1 MKSTYSIRNDSKS
14 MKHVIDVIERY
25 GDKATFKH
33 DGLTWRIV
41 GAKPK
46 NELETLLVLEI

>member
-1 MKSTYSIRNDSKS
+1 MKTTYSIRNSSKS
-14 MKHVIDVIERY
+14 MQHVIEVIERY

-33 DGLTWRIV
+33 DGKTWRIV

-46 NELETLLVLEI
+46 SELETLLILEI

>member
-1 MKSTYSIRNDSKS
+1 MDAIED
-14 MKHVIDVIERY
+14 MFIDVIERY
-25 GDKATFKH
+25 GDKATFKLN

-46 NELETLLVLEI
+46 NELETLLNMLEI